1 MSNGKAKE
9 KKKRIKGKHFSSPK
23 IKKQTFIII
32 GIEKKKRKKK
42 KEKKETMC
50 NLHTDIFVIF
60 SFSVFTYGY
69 FCYFLV

>member
-32 GIEKKKRKKK
+32 GIEKKKEKRKKK
-42 KEKKETMC
+42 KKRPCATC
-50 NLHTDIFVIF
+50 IRIFL
-60 SFSVFTYGY
+60 SFFP
-69 FCYFLV
+69 